1 MEDNSSKLLIKQIT
15 KQNKKN
21 NWKKCDKY
29 IQYIVTCM
37 NIWRVNR
44 TTDKRFVK
52 CQPYVYNNSSSGS

>member
-1 MEDNSSKLLIKQIT
+1 MQDNSSKLLIKQIT

-37 NIWRVNR
+37 NI
-44 TTDKRFVK
+44 
-52 CQPYVYNNSSSGS
+52 